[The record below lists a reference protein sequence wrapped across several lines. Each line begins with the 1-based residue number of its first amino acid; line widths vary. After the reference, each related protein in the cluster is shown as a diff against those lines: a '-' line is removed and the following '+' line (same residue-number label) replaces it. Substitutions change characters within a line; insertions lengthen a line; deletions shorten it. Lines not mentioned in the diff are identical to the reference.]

1 LDNGTTTT
9 CACFWQGVPI
19 ITLTG
24 HSAVSRP
31 GYALLK
37 TVGLGH
43 LAADSPEEYVATAV
57 RLASDLEGLAEL
69 RRGLR
74 GRMAASP
81 LRDEVRFTRRLEETY
96 RALWQ
101 DWCAKQA

>member
-1 LDNGTTTT
+1 
-9 CACFWQGVPI
+9 V

-24 HSAVSRP
+24 NSAVSRP

-43 LAADSPEEYVATAV
+43 LAADTPDEYVATAM
-57 RLASDLEGLAEL
+57 RLASDLDGLAEL

-74 GRMAASP
+74 ARMEASP
-81 LRDEVRFTRRLEETY
+81 LRDEVRFTRHLEGVY
-96 RALWQ
+96 RELWRA
-101 DWCAKQA
+101 WCAKQTN